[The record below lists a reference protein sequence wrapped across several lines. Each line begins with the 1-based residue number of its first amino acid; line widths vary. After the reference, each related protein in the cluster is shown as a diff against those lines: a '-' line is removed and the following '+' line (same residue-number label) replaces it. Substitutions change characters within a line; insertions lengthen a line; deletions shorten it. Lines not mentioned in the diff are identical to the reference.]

1 MVQVH
6 SFVWLSSSANS
17 IYWRDCPL
25 PFFTTRASQ
34 VAIVVKNLPG
44 SAGDVW
50 DVGLLSGSGRSPREG
65 HGNPLQYSC
74 LENPMDR
81 GAWWATVHGATKSQT
96 WLTQLNTHTHPF
108 PTVCCCLCWC
118 KLIHL
123 TRVVYFL
130 CSFLLHWSVSVSM
143 PVLYYYD
150 YCSFVNTGIT
160 MAPALLF
167 FLKIALAIMG
177 LSWFHTWGNET
188 PWWGR
193 QSVNRRARSGTCH
206 PGTKLWLSIQGSG
219 RSRTQTVWNK
229 TWTPC
234 CALTPQTSL
243 EISLKVVW
251 NLAAEGS
258 AGEIDE
264 WRRDRDARVVHGADG
279 KTGETR
285 QGEVGGSWA
294 VQETISQ
301 VWTALLKAPHMT
313 SSGHTEPAI
322 SKADFSLSNPNFN
335 LSSQVGCRELC
346 KVSVSLSAVSLS
358 SFFFKNHIWLTHDS
372 HCALSSTFNIIQ
384 FIHTHSPQ
392 SEVTRVTP
400 EGRVPV

>member
-6 SFVWLSSSANS
+6 SFVWLSSSANG
-17 IYWRDCPL
+17 IYWRDCPF

-34 VAIVVKNLPG
+34 VATVVKNLPG

-50 DVGLLSGSGRSPREG
+50 NVGLLSGSGRSPGEG
-65 HGNPLQYSC
+65 HGNPLQYAC

-81 GAWWATVHGATKSQT
+81 GAWWAPVHGATKSQT
-96 WLTQLNTHTHPF
+96 WLKQLNMHTHPF
-108 PTVCCCLCWC
+108 PTVYSCLSWC

-130 CSFLLHWSVSVSM
+130 CSFLLHWSVSVFM

-150 YCSFVNTGIT
+150 YCSFVNTGIM

-167 FLKIALAIMG
+167 FLMIALAIMG

-193 QSVNRRARSGTCH
+193 QSVNSRARSGTCH
-206 PGTKLWLSIQGSG
+206 PGAKLWLSIQGSG

-251 NLAAEGS
+251 NLAAEGG
-258 AGEIDE
+258 AGEIEE
-264 WRRDRDARVVHGADG
+264 WRRDRDVRVVHGEKMEQMG
-279 KTGETR
+279 K
-285 QGEVGGSWA
+285 QGR
-294 VQETISQ
+294 
-301 VWTALLKAPHMT
+301 P
-313 SSGHTEPAI
+313 
-322 SKADFSLSNPNFN
+322 D
-335 LSSQVGCRELC
+335 
-346 KVSVSLSAVSLS
+346 KV
-358 SFFFKNHIWLTHDS
+358 KW
-372 HCALSSTFNIIQ
+372 
-384 FIHTHSPQ
+384 
-392 SEVTRVTP
+392 
-400 EGRVPV
+400 EGRGQCKKPYLRSELHCSKPHKWHPVVTLNPPSLKLTSVWATLTSVCPARWVVESCVKFPSVYQ